1 MNEQTTT
8 ASAETTLS
16 FVSAGSE
23 QDIAAAERVPLPE
36 VAPDFLAGHGILPL
50 RSEAERLVV
59 AVAAPPPFAAL
70 DALRQRLGIS
80 VLACLLPR
88 DGIERRLQE
97 LYGFDSA
104 PAPAAAQSSAL
115 DELDDVEHDLS
126 TLKALAE
133 DAPVVKLAQELLAG
147 AIEARA
153 SDLHLEIFQNEF
165 RVRQRVDGILID
177 RPSPPRK
184 LYLPLISHLKLRAQM
199 NIAERRLP
207 QDGRIK
213 LTRDGREVDLR
224 ISTVPT
230 VHGESMAIRL
240 LDQGP
245 GLVSMDQLGLS
256 AAARELFGNSITLP
270 HGMILVTGP
279 TGSGKTT
286 TLYSL
291 LGVLNRPELKIITVE
306 DPVEYQISGVNQIQ
320 VKPQIDL
327 TFASA
332 LRSIVRQDPDVLM
345 VGEIRDQETA
355 EIAIQSALTGHL
367 VFSTLHTNDAA
378 GAPHRLLDMGVEP
391 YLIASSVVLI
401 VAQRLVRTLC
411 PHCRTQHAITAADR
425 LFLSQH
431 GLDIAEGQLSQAV
444 GCPRCAGTGY
454 QGRSGIFEMFPVSER
469 IKEAILLKEPSGAI
483 RRIMQDEGHASL
495 YADGL
500 QKVLAGVTTLEELA
514 RVARWEAQY
523 EGGSAA

>member
-1 MNEQTTT
+1 MSEH
-8 ASAETTLS
+8 ALAETTLTFAAAVPS
-16 FVSAGSE
+16 YPAGGSPLPAAVSA
-23 QDIAAAERVPLPE
+23 
-36 VAPDFLAGHGILPL
+36 DFLINHGIFPL
-50 RSEAERLVV
+50 RQEEGRLWV
-59 AVAAPPPFAAL
+59 AVSMPPPLMAL
-70 DALRQRLGIS
+70 DSLRQRLDLSIVACFMPGDEIEHHLQALFPEDGGIGRTPIQ
-80 VLACLLPR
+80 AGETT
-88 DGIERRLQE
+88 D
-97 LYGFDSA
+97 
-104 PAPAAAQSSAL
+104 
-115 DELDDVEHDLS
+115 LDDVEHDLS

-133 DAPVVKLAQELLAG
+133 DAPVVKLAQELLAS
-147 AIEARA
+147 AIEAHA
-153 SDLHLEIFQNEF
+153 SDLHLEIFQNTF
-165 RVRQRVDGILID
+165 RVRLRIDGILVE
-177 RPSPPRK
+177 RTSPPRK

-213 LTRDGREVDLR
+213 LVRDGREVDLR

-256 AAARELFGNSITLP
+256 PSGRKLLSESIRLP

-291 LGVLNRPELKIITVE
+291 LGVLNQSEQKIITVE
-306 DPVEYQISGVNQIQ
+306 DPVEYQISGINQIQ

-327 TFASA
+327 TFANA

-345 VGEIRDQETA
+345 VGEIRDRETA

-378 GAPHRLLDMGVEP
+378 GASHRLIDMGVEP

-411 PHCRTQHAITAADR
+411 VHCKAEHPITSADR

-431 GLDIAEGQLSQAV
+431 GFNVGDGHLAQAV
-444 GCPRCAGTGY
+444 GCPQCAGTGY
-454 QGRSGIFEMFPVSER
+454 QGRSGIFEMIPMSDR
-469 IKEAILLKEPSGAI
+469 IKEAILLKEPASTI
-483 RRIMQDEGHASL
+483 RRIMQEEDLPSL

-500 QKVLAGVTTLEELA
+500 HKVMAGVTTLEELA
-514 RVARWEAQY
+514 RVARWEPQH
-523 EGGSAA
+523 EGGVARQ